1 MDIAK
6 LKETIHRRVSLD
18 NNDDFG
24 IEECWKAEAEILSSD
39 IPGAIEFLNTCTEAE
54 FSWMAEVF
62 DDVISITK
70 SRELYQAMWNR
81 YESLE
86 NSEYKEVN
94 LVDLQYAKDALP
106 D

>member
-1 MDIAK
+1 
-6 LKETIHRRVSLD
+6 
-18 NNDDFG
+18 
-24 IEECWKAEAEILSSD
+24 
-39 IPGAIEFLNTCTEAE
+39 
-54 FSWMAEVF
+54 MAEVF

-70 SRELYQAMWNR
+70 SRELYQAMRNR

>member
-6 LKETIHRRVSLD
+6 LKETIQRRDSLD
-18 NNDDFG
+18 VNDDFG
-24 IEECWKAEAEILSSD
+24 IEECWKIEAEILSSD
-39 IPGAIEFLNTCTEAE
+39 VPGAIEFLKTCSEDE
-54 FSWMAEVF
+54 FSWVAEVF
-62 DDVISITK
+62 SDVISITK
-70 SRELYQAMWNR
+70 SRELYQTMWNR

-86 NSEYKEVN
+86 NPEYKEVN